1 MANEG
6 GHGGSSHH
14 EITTPVL
21 FISNKNQLDFSYRYL
36 NNLELK
42 DTIDQIKTYE
52 QIDLV
57 STLSCLFD
65 LQIPIHNKGVMFIN
79 QLINSLGLFENIDNQ
94 KNVFKCLIK
103 NIEQLDNLDQILNEP
118 KLQDHFENLKNKF
131 ISEVKSNQ
139 QENVKHKKL
148 VEINRELENIIR
160 VKMNENLKN
169 DYKNQQQ
176 NYYLILSFVILL
188 NVIYFILDYFILN
201 N

>member
-103 NIEQLDNLDQILNEP
+103 NVEQLDNLDQILNEP

-139 QENVKHKKL
+139 QENLKHKKL
-148 VEINRELENIIR
+148 VEINRELENSIR

>member
-139 QENVKHKKL
+139 QENLKHKKL